1 MNKTFKAVVLF
12 GLKRYF
18 ILKAGP
24 IKGLNVGARR
34 TDGALLVIFR
44 LHVIGRAEAW
54 GGGTWPIPA
63 VFALGSLWV
72 KPTGLPVS
80 D

>member
-54 GGGTWPIPA
+54 GGGT
-63 VFALGSLWV
+63 
-72 KPTGLPVS
+72 
-80 D
+80 